1 MRSIENF
8 ISSKIEKFVNELTEL
23 KKILKIRKLKESISE
38 KLRNQYEVNQDNANA
53 ASLPVCFFLSSG

>member
-23 KKILKIRKLKESISE
+23 KKIFKNSKTYRMNQREAEQSI
-38 KLRNQYEVNQDNANA
+38 
-53 ASLPVCFFLSSG
+53 